1 MGEGDRQG
9 KTYIGVNSLK
19 SPEETNKTIELLFSD
34 EIILHIQY
42 DVLLFL
48 KLKHIWKICFYFNFT
63 YT

>member
-19 SPEETNKTIELLFSD
+19 SPEETNKTIVLLCSD

-42 DVLLFL
+42 SVILFL
-48 KLKHIWKICFYFNFT
+48 K
-63 YT
+63 